1 MARRRSIE
9 RGDQVFTPTGRRAE
23 VEEVHADGDR
33 EDRRVKL
40 RYLDGDKGEVEIR
53 NAELL
58 TPARGRRVR
67 SD

>member
-1 MARRRSIE
+1 MARHGKLE

-23 VEEVHADGDR
+23 VEGVDGER
-33 EDRRVKL
+33 EQRRIKL
-40 RYLDGDKGEVEIR
+40 RYLDGDKSELEVR
-53 NAELL
+53 NPDLL